1 MQENNLKKVI
11 LEKVVEKK
19 ELKSLSKEYLDEELN
34 NFILENK
41 KLWEKVKDKYATNA
55 DKIQKSKEFKTI
67 IKSIRTRL
75 RAIFGVFYL
84 KGFENTEKLINS
96 ITPNNKEII
105 TFEIL
110 KLHRSSKE
118 RLRDY
123 EEIYDKIYEITK
135 IRPKIIL
142 DLACGYN
149 PFSYYFI
156 RESFQYDPDYIC
168 CDIGKKDIYLINKF
182 FQNAEINGKAIY
194 CDLRN
199 NINVMKKFNADICFM
214 FKTLDSLDTNSN
226 NASNILTK
234 KILKEIKTKYFIVS
248 FASKSIG
255 GNKTINKKKR
265 TWFYKLL
272 QELSFSY
279 EEFSIHNELFIVV
292 KKS

>member
-1 MQENNLKKVI
+1 MQEHNLKKII

-19 ELKSLSKEYLDEELN
+19 ELKSLSKEYLERELN

-41 KLWEKVKDKYATNA
+41 KLWEKVKDKYSTNA

-67 IKSIRTRL
+67 IKSIRTKL

-84 KGFENTEKLINS
+84 KGFENTEDLINS
-96 ITPNNKEII
+96 ITPQNKEV
-105 TFEIL
+105 TAFNIL

-118 RLRDY
+118 RLRNY

-135 IRPKIIL
+135 MQPKIIL
-142 DLACGYN
+142 DIACGYN
-149 PFSYYFI
+149 PFSYYFL
-156 RESFQYDPDYIC
+156 RESFQCTPDYIC
-168 CDIGKKDIYLINKF
+168 CDIGKKDIYFINKF

-199 NINVMKKFNADICFM
+199 NLDVIKKFNADICFM
-214 FKTLDSLDTNSN
+214 LKTLDSLDTNSN
-226 NASNILTK
+226 KDSNILTK
-234 KILKEIKTKYFIVS
+234 KILKEIKTKYFVVS

-279 EEFSIHNELFIVV
+279 DEFCIHNELFVIV